1 MARTWTALLTLWCA
15 VQVHTQTTAP
25 STTVEPPIHQQT
37 CQGETLHIECPPKR
51 IIDVYVATYAAL
63 PTPGSSGEGP
73 AYGVSYT
80 EPPGRSDAEMVQD
93 CTGPV
98 YNRSCRFE
106 NALQVVKKHCD
117 GKWRCGVSVGEETFG
132 YVCPE
137 TEKQL
142 KVTYRCIP
150 AEVARACENRSLQI
164 GCEVGRIHVT
174 YANYGRTSATICP
187 EGPGTDN
194 TECISERSQEIVS
207 RRCNGKRLC
216 TVPATN
222 GVFTDPCRNTA
233 KYLEVMYLCL
243 REGMANTTVT
253 VTPTETYRPSPAQI
267 TLENT
272 TVSASTVSTT
282 QLTTTTMATPRYCA
296 EDLVETAT
304 GPPVIFP
311 RTEAGTFAYSQER
324 CASPSG
330 NGKPHA
336 TRYCRENRDGTVAW
350 DPPIFLIC
358 DVGLGDLSQ
367 TTVTSQTAVTVATE
381 LQVITTQSETLTSDE
396 VTTTSVLI
404 QEIVSASPTEQVGDS
419 LLTTVDNLMSA
430 NATVLK
436 QSQQERQGPTRVAQ
450 ALERFADTV
459 TLTERKYTTVRPA
472 VALQAVD
479 VSLEELDMGQGFSF
493 STSGNKTDSLASGSV
508 SSFTTA
514 SRAGSPQNTDI
525 SITLPTNLSSA
536 LQINN
541 TADVRVSYILYNDSS
556 LFIDPSQ
563 GPVGSRIIG
572 SKLAGLQVKD
582 LTKPVVI
589 TLTPLEDI
597 SPEDIETVRCVFW
610 DFEAEAGQGAW
621 SSEGCEYKGEE
632 NGVYTCE
639 VYHLTNFA
647 AFFDL
652 HGSGFGVHETPLQV
666 ITIVGCAISI
676 VGLVLTLLSFIIT
689 RKYNRRTTG
698 VHARIQ
704 RMVLINLCVTLLAIL
719 IIFLAGINQTGS
731 PIGCTVVTAL
741 LHYFLL
747 AALIWMAME
756 AINIYLAAVMVFE
769 QYVTRNFIPKAAAL
783 AYGFPFIA
791 MILTVGPSSL
801 YEYRNTNYCWLA
813 QMPLIYAFLLPA
825 GVILL
830 FNLVL
835 FCIILYNLAKRERK
849 QIKLTGSK
857 KDESDP
863 KWIVRQL
870 RRAVSLLVLFGLT
883 WMFGFFV
890 INDTRI
896 VFAYLF
902 CIFNTLQG
910 LFIFIFHC
918 VLREDVQKWWDK
930 VYCKG
935 RKKDRYIVKRS
946 TFSSSTGR
954 TPERIH
960 LNVTPTTSRA

>member
-1 MARTWTALLTLWCA
+1 MPRTWTALLTLWCA
-15 VQVHTQTTAP
+15 VQVHTQTTA
-25 STTVEPPIHQQT
+25 
-37 CQGETLHIECPPKR
+37 
-51 IIDVYVATYAAL
+51 
-63 PTPGSSGEGP
+63 
-73 AYGVSYT
+73 
-80 EPPGRSDAEMVQD
+80 
-93 CTGPV
+93 
-98 YNRSCRFE
+98 
-106 NALQVVKKHCD
+106 
-117 GKWRCGVSVGEETFG
+117 
-132 YVCPE
+132 
-137 TEKQL
+137 
-142 KVTYRCIP
+142 
-150 AEVARACENRSLQI
+150 EVARACENRSLQI
-164 GCEVGRIHVT
+164 QCDVGRIHVT
-174 YANYGRTSATICP
+174 HANYGRTSATICP
-187 EGPGTDN
+187 GGPGVSN
-194 TECISERSQEIVS
+194 TECISEGSQEVVS
-207 RRCNGKRLC
+207 RRCNGRRLC

-222 GVFTDPCRNTA
+222 GVFGDPCQNTA

-243 REGMANTTVT
+243 EGMMNTTASYGP
-253 VTPTETYRPSPAQI
+253 TPAPI

-272 TVSASTVSTT
+272 TVSTTQITTTT
-282 QLTTTTMATPRYCA
+282 QLSTTTIERQRYCA
-296 EDLVETAT
+296 EDLLETAT

-311 RTEAGTFAYSQER
+311 RTEAGTFAFSQGR

-336 TRYCRENRDGTVAW
+336 TRYCRENPDGSVEW
-350 DPPIFLIC
+350 DHPVFLVC
-358 DVGLGDLSQ
+358 DVGLGNLSQ
-367 TTVTSQTAVTVATE
+367 TTVTLQTAVTVATE
-381 LQVITTQSETLTSDE
+381 LQVITTQSETLTPDE

-419 LLTTVDNLMSA
+419 LLTTIDNLMRV

-436 QSQQERQGPTRVAQ
+436 QSQQERQGPTRVAK
-450 ALERFADTV
+450 ALEMFADTM
-459 TLTERKYTTVRPA
+459 TLTEGKYTTVRPS

-479 VSLEELDMGQGFSF
+479 VSLEALDMGQGFAF
-493 STSGNKTDSLASGSV
+493 LPSGNKSNSLSAGSV
-508 SSFTTA
+508 SGFTTA
-514 SRAGSPQNTDI
+514 GRAGSPQNTDI
-525 SITLPTNLSSA
+525 SITLPTNLSRM

-563 GPVGSRIIG
+563 GPVGSRVIG
-572 SKLAGLQVKD
+572 SNIAGVPVND

-589 TLTPLEDI
+589 KIKPLEDF
-597 SPEDIETVRCVFW
+597 SPEEVEAVRCVFW
-610 DFEAEAGQGAW
+610 DFEAEAGKGAW

-632 NGVYTCE
+632 NGLYTCE

-666 ITIVGCAISI
+666 ITIVGCAVSI

-689 RKYNRRTTG
+689 RKYNRRVTG

-704 RMVLINLCVTLLAIL
+704 KMVLINLCVTLLAIL

-783 AYGFPFIA
+783 AYGFPFLA

-801 YEYRNTNYCWLA
+801 YEYRNSNYCWLA

-825 GVILL
+825 GVVLL

-870 RRAVSLLVLFGLT
+870 RRAFSLLVLFGLT

-930 VYCKG
+930 VYCRG

-960 LNVTPTTSRA
+960 LNVTPTSSRA